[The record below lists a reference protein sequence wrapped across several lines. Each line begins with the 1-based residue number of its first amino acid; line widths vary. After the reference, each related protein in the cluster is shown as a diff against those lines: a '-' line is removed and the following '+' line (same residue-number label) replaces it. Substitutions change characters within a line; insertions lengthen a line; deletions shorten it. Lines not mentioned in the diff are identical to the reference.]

1 MPINFGSFGNVSPE
15 GMQAVKDA
23 IARRQGGEQAPALA
37 QQGGTSPTAAP
48 LPPQPEGGVS
58 IPNAVPNA
66 VPNTTIPNEPSESV
80 IIIKA
85 LDGRLKAIS
94 DVEKGMRG
102 F

>member
-48 LPPQPEGGVS
+48 LPPQPESGVS
-58 IPNAVPNA
+58 VPNAVPNA
-66 VPNTTIPNEPSESV
+66 SPEVKEPSESV

-94 DVEKGMRG
+94 DVEKGMRR

>member
-23 IARRQGGEQAPALA
+23 IARRQGGEQTPALA

-48 LPPQPEGGVS
+48 LPPQPEGGVP
-58 IPNAVPNA
+58 IPNAVPNINPA
-66 VPNTTIPNEPSESV
+66 PQGEPSESV